1 MDRDMNRD
9 KVSTEE
15 VADAGFR
22 RTAPKPLTTV
32 RISSLKPGETLA
44 DGAVRPSSGSLKIRK
59 RKLAHGSVTEW
70 IFNWTRGRKSSR
82 LTIGRYSLTE
92 TENCF
97 TLSQARSH
105 AAQLQALINAGQDP
119 MVQREIQRET
129 KRVAEAVAITTLQD
143 AKGKT
148 LASVLAAYIQSLRA
162 QGKTDSAAD
171 AENMFGN
178 HVLKA
183 FPDLAGLP
191 AAAIQPEHIS
201 RVLRRL
207 VAPEEGRVKGRTAVK
222 LRSYMSAA
230 FTLALGASVDPMSPH
245 DASDFGLTTNPVAAV
260 PATRMAAAFNIAGK
274 RALSPEE
281 LRSFLLH
288 LSCWPQDLPRLTLQ
302 FQVASGGQRFAQL
315 LRMTVANVDDVL
327 CAMQDRKGRRKKAR
341 DHLLPMIPEL
351 VEIADAVRS
360 IYKGRPIDQ
369 DSLLF
374 TRGGRPMASETLS
387 EVVREI
393 SKVMVLAG
401 EARSRFRAGDLR
413 RTVETILG
421 ETLRISKDDRAQLLS
436 HGLTGVQDT
445 HYDQGKYLAAKT
457 DALRTWNDYLSDLCI
472 AIPLPRRTSQ
482 VTEVAHE
489 ERRTKA
495 LY

>member
-15 VADAGFR
+15 VVEAGFR

-44 DGAVRPSSGSLKIRK
+44 DGAVRPSSGSLKVRK

-92 TENCF
+92 TENWF
-97 TLSQARSH
+97 TLSQARSY

-148 LASVLAAYIQSLRA
+148 FASVLAAYIQSLKA

-191 AAAIQPEHIS
+191 AAAIQPAHIS

-222 LRSYMSAA
+222 L
-230 FTLALGASVDPMSPH
+230 
-245 DASDFGLTTNPVAAV
+245 
-260 PATRMAAAFNIAGK
+260 
-274 RALSPEE
+274 
-281 LRSFLLH
+281 
-288 LSCWPQDLPRLTLQ
+288 
-302 FQVASGGQRFAQL
+302 
-315 LRMTVANVDDVL
+315 
-327 CAMQDRKGRRKKAR
+327 
-341 DHLLPMIPEL
+341 
-351 VEIADAVRS
+351 
-360 IYKGRPIDQ
+360 
-369 DSLLF
+369 
-374 TRGGRPMASETLS
+374 
-387 EVVREI
+387 
-393 SKVMVLAG
+393 
-401 EARSRFRAGDLR
+401 
-413 RTVETILG
+413 
-421 ETLRISKDDRAQLLS
+421 
-436 HGLTGVQDT
+436 
-445 HYDQGKYLAAKT
+445 
-457 DALRTWNDYLSDLCI
+457 LRT
-472 AIPLPRRTSQ
+472 
-482 VTEVAHE
+482 
-489 ERRTKA
+489 
-495 LY
+495 